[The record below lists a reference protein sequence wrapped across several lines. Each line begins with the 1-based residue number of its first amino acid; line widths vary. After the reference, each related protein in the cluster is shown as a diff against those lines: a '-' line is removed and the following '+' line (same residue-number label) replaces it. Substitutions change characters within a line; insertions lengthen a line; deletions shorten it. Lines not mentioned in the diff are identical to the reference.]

1 MLTTRFTELA
11 GCSVPLQLAGFA
23 PSLLVAAVCEAGGFG
38 TLGASGASLDE
49 LTNSLDHVRQRTER
63 PFGVNFLPGR
73 RPVEPACL
81 ELAAT
86 RARLV
91 EFFFADPDPA
101 IVEVIHAG
109 GALAGW
115 QVGSRDE
122 AIAAE
127 DAGCDVIVAQAI
139 EAGGHV
145 RGTIGLLPLL
155 DQVLPAVTVPV
166 LAAGGIGSGRAM
178 AAALAAGADG
188 VRVGTRF
195 LGAAEF
201 PTNPLYL
208 DGLVRAQAQDTVY
221 TQRFAL
227 GFPNAPHRVLRS
239 CLEAAEAFEGEVV
252 GEEVQPS
259 TGERSTLRRFQ
270 GDFAP
275 TTFVT
280 GRVEAMPL
288 WAGESV
294 GGVTGIV
301 PAAAIVQ
308 ELVSEAERL
317 LGRWAGVAAP
327 A

>member
-1 MLTTRFTELA
+1 MLTTRFTELVN
-11 GCSVPLQLAGFA
+11 CSVPLQLAGFA
-23 PSLLVAAVCEAGGFG
+23 PPLLAAAVSEAGGFG
-38 TLGASGASLDE
+38 MLNVVGAPLDALAKSLDE
-49 LTNSLDHVRQRTER
+49 VQQRTTR
-63 PFGVNFLPGR
+63 NFGVNFIPSL

-101 IVEVIHAG
+101 LVQVVHAG
-109 GALAGW
+109 GALACW

-122 AIAAE
+122 AVAAE
-127 DAGCDVIVAQAI
+127 AAGCDVIVAQGI

-155 DQVLPAVTVPV
+155 DQVLPAVSVPV

-195 LGAAEF
+195 LGSAEF
-201 PTNPLYL
+201 PTHPIYL
-208 DGLVRAQAQDTVY
+208 ELVIRAQAQDTVY
-221 TQRFAL
+221 TDRFA
-227 GFPNAPHRVLRS
+227 GGWPINAPHRVLRS
-239 CLEAAEAFEGEVV
+239 CLDAAEAFEGEIV
-252 GEEVQPS
+252 GERVQP
-259 TGERSTLRRFQ
+259 TGERRPLRRFQ
-270 GDFAP
+270 GDFGP
-275 TTFVT
+275 TTDVT
-280 GRVEAMPL
+280 GHVEAMAL

-294 GGVTGIV
+294 GGVTGVV

-308 ELVSEAERL
+308 ELVNEAERV
-317 LGRWAGVAAP
+317 LGRWAGMPTP